1 MFEIQYTNNDWK
13 DIYPVAF
20 RNTQIQAE
28 EYIWNRK
35 ESYNKLDMNNLPLFT
50 LLPSE
55 HWQIV
60 YIPDGKNE
68 IIKKR

>member
-1 MFEIQYTNNDWK
+1 MFEIQYTNNDWE
-13 DIYPVAF
+13 DTYPVAF

-35 ESYNKLDMNNLPLFT
+35 ESYNKLDKDNLPLFI

-55 HWQIV
+55 HWRIV
-60 YIPDGKNE
+60 YIPDGK
-68 IIKKR
+68 KALLLK